1 MEKQQVK
8 TQLNVRLSPEFK
20 REIDVFAAQNG
31 FNLKD
36 LVEKALKYYM
46 VDQK

>member
-1 MEKQQVK
+1 MNQKEKDA
-8 TQLNVRLSPEFK
+8 QLNVRLSPEFK
-20 REIDVFAAQNG
+20 REINIFAAQNG

-36 LVEKALKYYM
+36 LVEKALRYYM